1 MIRDI
6 SGSSRQPIDQECNI
20 VYDYLRQRSAIQS
33 PPELIQEFQNLLQQG
48 RNEDTKISRILEKI
62 IFAPKPRF
70 EIFLSHC
77 FYLILDCWLDT
88 PESMDYVDQLAN
100 IFEALG
106 KTRSYDR
113 RRKQLVQL
121 VEDYQQTASYLQV
134 KAVIAIIH
142 PQPIGN
148 ESGENFLIN
157 NEVSGNNSSHIKKT
171 TNTYLLRYPYLYQHL
186 LPSDEQFKQLHHLPL
201 FIEQLRDKRQQDFEI
216 LLSQHIIYRFRLKQV
231 ARMKLLTKG
240 AGKMI
245 TKVDNPSLLSERAFR
260 TALKQYVGKIDNK
273 NTTLER
279 AQRFVVENELCRNYG
294 EFKQNLYNFIVSDI
308 KPRNNTYKFSS
319 RFQQKLAD
327 IFPQSD
333 AKSLNR
339 TLILQTCR
347 QLFSFLIVDHTV
359 SPNPQRFAEL
369 ISNLG
374 TAQVMMMLVKIT
386 LICPESKSDLEKKI
400 CSIVSHYQ
408 LQNIQE
414 ILWLIKSLEHL
425 LVAFSIYFGN
435 LDVSLVKSAITNQ
448 TAVKNS

>member
-6 SGSSRQPIDQECNI
+6 SDSSRQPIDQECNP
-20 VYDYLRQRSAIQS
+20 VYEYLRQRSAIQS
-33 PPELIQEFQNLLQQG
+33 PPELIREFQNLLQQG
-48 RNEDTKISRILEKI
+48 RNEDSRISRILEKI
-62 IFAPKPRF
+62 ILAPQPRF

-88 PESMDYVDQLAN
+88 PESMNYVNQLLN
-100 IFEALG
+100 IFDVLG

-121 VEDYQQTASYLQV
+121 VENYQQTASYRQL
-134 KAVIAIIH
+134 KAVIAIIN

-148 ESGENFLIN
+148 EGGTNSIIT
-157 NEVSGNNSSHIKKT
+157 NEVSGNNSSHSQTI

-216 LLSQHIIYRFRLKQV
+216 LLSKHIIYRFRLKQV

-245 TKVDNPSLLSERAFR
+245 IKVDNPSLLSERAFR

-273 NTTLER
+273 STTLER
-279 AQRFVVENELCRNYG
+279 SQRFIVENELRKSYG
-294 EFKQNLYNFIVSDI
+294 EFKRDLYKFIVSDI
-308 KPRNNTYKFSS
+308 KPRNGTYNFSS
-319 RFQQKLAD
+319 RFKQKLAD

-333 AKSLNR
+333 AKPLNR

-359 SPNPQRFAEL
+359 SNNPQRFAEL
-369 ISNLG
+369 IANLG
-374 TAQVMMMLVKIT
+374 TAQVMMILVKIT

-425 LVAFSIYFGN
+425 LIAFSIYFGN

-448 TAVKNS
+448 AAVKNS

>member
-6 SGSSRQPIDQECNI
+6 SGSSRQPIDQECDI
-20 VYDYLRQRSAIQS
+20 VYEYLRQRSAIQS

-48 RNEDTKISRILEKI
+48 INKDSKISRILEKI

-88 PESMDYVDQLAN
+88 PESMVYVDQLLN
-100 IFEALG
+100 ILDVLG
-106 KTRSYDR
+106 QTRSYDR

-121 VEDYQQTASYLQV
+121 VDNYQQSVSYLKL

-142 PQPIGN
+142 PQPTGN
-148 ESGENFLIN
+148 ESGENFLIT
-157 NEVSGNNSSHIKKT
+157 NEASGNNSSHSKKI

-216 LLSQHIIYRFRLKQV
+216 LLSKHIIYRFRLKQV

-240 AGKMI
+240 AGKII
-245 TKVDNPSLLSERAFR
+245 TKVDNPSLLSEKAFR
-260 TALKQYVGKIDNK
+260 TALKHYVGKVDDK
-273 NTTLER
+273 YTTLER
-279 AQRFVVENELCRNYG
+279 AQRFVVENEQRKSYG
-294 EFKQNLYNFIVSDI
+294 EFKGDLYNFIVSDI
-308 KPRNNTYKFSS
+308 KPRNSTYNFSS
-319 RFQQKLAD
+319 RFKQKFAD

-359 SPNPQRFAEL
+359 DHNPQRFSEL
-369 ISNLG
+369 IANLG
-374 TAQVMMMLVKIT
+374 TAQVMMILVKIT

-400 CSIVSHYQ
+400 CFIVSHYQ

-448 TAVKNS
+448 AAIKSR

>member
-48 RNEDTKISRILEKI
+48 RNGDSKISRIFEKI

-88 PESMDYVDQLAN
+88 PESMEYVDQLVN

-106 KTRSYDR
+106 NTRSYDR

-121 VEDYQQTASYLQV
+121 VADYQQTASYLQV

-142 PQPIGN
+142 PQPIGH
-148 ESGENFLIN
+148 EDSKNFLIT
-157 NEVSGNNSSHIKKT
+157 NEASGNNSSHIKKI

-279 AQRFVVENELCRNYG
+279 AQRFVVENELCQNYG
-294 EFKQNLYNFIVSDI
+294 EFKRNLYNFIVSDI
-308 KPRNNTYKFSS
+308 KPRNNTYNFSS
-319 RFQQKLAD
+319 RCQQKFTD

-333 AKSLNR
+333 AKSVNR

-369 ISNLG
+369 IANLG

-448 TAVKNS
+448 AAVKNS